1 MTQYEDLIA
10 PRRGWL
16 SRLLAPE
23 ANARPAASAFVV
35 GALGAAAFVASLAL
49 EWQSVSLPR
58 DLGVT
63 EQSLVLT
70 YSYNAISPAS
80 LGLVYAV
87 GVVAL
92 LILVGAVI
100 NRAEM
105 ALRLRMAVA
114 GLTVGLLGVVV
125 GITVGLPN
133 QMTSQYGPG
142 GQKPPDVTISYH
154 PGLLFAYAAV
164 VLPIVAIWL
173 ASRPAVR
180 EELRRDTAER
190 TAQPVEDDENA
201 QVRRGPAWRPNARG
215 PLDLTVTPER

>member
-1 MTQYEDLIA
+1 MTQYEDLI
-10 PRRGWL
+10 PTRRGWL

-49 EWQSVSLPR
+49 EWQSVTLPG

-63 EQSLVLT
+63 DQAAALT
-70 YSYNAISPAS
+70 YSDNAINPLM
-80 LGLVYAV
+80 LGLVYGV

-92 LILVGAVI
+92 LGLVGAVI
-100 NRAEM
+100 NRAEV
-105 ALRLRMAVA
+105 ALRLRMAAAGVA
-114 GLTVGLLGVVV
+114 VGLLGVVV
-125 GITVGLPN
+125 GITVGLPH
-133 QMTSQYGPG
+133 QLISQYGRG

-180 EELRRDTAER
+180 EALWRDTAKR
-190 TAQPVEDDENA
+190 TAQAADDENA
-201 QVRRGPAWRPNARG
+201 QLLRGPARRPDARE
-215 PLDLTVTPER
+215 PLELTVTPER